1 MQVLNITIDQTIHF
15 EILYVINRR
24 HKLRFNLEKTSAT
37 PHGAD

>member
-1 MQVLNITIDQTIHF
+1 MQVLDITIDQTIHF

-24 HKLRFNLEKTSAT
+24 HKLRFNLEKTPAT